1 MFMDWRIIVKMA
13 ILPKLIHRF
22 NVILIK
28 IPSQFLVETD
38 KLILKFTWKCKGS
51 TVTRTIFKKNKVG
64 ELLDFKTYSKATV
77 IKTMW
82 SWEFPGDLMG

>member
-1 MFMDWRIIVKMA
+1 MEDSTVTAKLSKMTY
-13 ILPKLIHRF
+13 RF
-22 NVILIK
+22 NA
-28 IPSQFLVETD
+28 IPKEKK

-82 SWEFPGDLMG
+82 SWEFLGDLMG